1 MLRVCMLMHK
11 PAVLA
16 DCEHEGSSGTWYG
29 ARALPRACLGLQ
41 AAPYAVSFVPYMQC
55 KHLSPAKAMCGHA
68 PARTPPTEP
77 YNAKVDLLDRTPL
90 PPDTRMYGANT
101 SSRTARV
108 TTYRQVPSPY
118 AGELNRS
125 PNHGSQS
132 PWHQRY
138 NHYKYAGFAG
148 KGATSSWARNPK
160 YAVLY
165 DS

>member
-1 MLRVCMLMHK
+1 MTARST
-11 PAVLA
+11 A
-16 DCEHEGSSGTWYG
+16 YG
-29 ARALPRACLGLQ
+29 GGGYGGAGAGRPRTAGAERSPRA
-41 AAPYAVSFVPYMQC
+41 VEMI
-55 KHLSPAKAMCGHA
+55 
-68 PARTPPTEP
+68 EP
-77 YNAKVDLLDRTPL
+77 YNAKVDLLARTPL
-90 PPDTRMYGANT
+90 PPDTRMYGANAG
-101 SSRTARV
+101 SRTARV

-160 YAVLY
+160 YAVLH
-165 DS
+165 DD